1 MIKQSEEDDISRLL
15 HKKDWIT
22 LAKFL
27 EALPTESWTGKTY
40 FAKGML
46 LAFGPVSLRNVQ
58 GAITAIEHAS
68 ILEPENTRLLTILS
82 ELYLQSKRL
91 PMAMHAVTLAKMR
104 AQQDPLIGITFG
116 RIAWACGEKD
126 LAYRAFTQVC
136 QQIPADKS
144 SLIPLLKTLTLS
156 LAPFWQQTYKGKR
169 VVLARMTSKYRD
181 FLFSCR
187 KNHDF
192 QHHYHLFQDSSPEG
206 IERDLKEA
214 ERSPFET
221 KKISWVIEINDRPI
235 GLASLVGIDFNNSR
249 AEILIGIPDD
259 RTFGIGLEATLLVM
273 EFAFSV
279 IKLSKLFSY
288 VYSDNIQSQENTL
301 HLGFRQEGLL
311 RSHVIDPISKQP
323 LNLFVNGCLSDEFYQ
338 NDKLMAL
345 ANRLLGRIPR
355 QPDNEQIHL
364 SAAAKTPEELILRIA
379 SALSHNA
386 HEFSTTG

>member
-46 LAFGPVSLRNVQ
+46 LAFGPASLRNVQ
-58 GAITAIEHAS
+58 GAIAAIEHAS
-68 ILEPENTRLLTILS
+68 ILQPENTRLLTILS

-169 VVLARMTSKYRD
+169 VVLARMTSKHRD

-187 KNHDF
+187 KNRDF

-249 AEILIGIPDD
+249 TEILIGIPDD